1 MLMHSILIILVIIL
15 TTYFTRVWPF
25 VVFNAKNPP
34 NDFVRYLGRALSC
47 SVIGMLV
54 VYCFKD
60 IHILKPPYGLN
71 EIIAF
76 LAVIFLHRTFKAF
89 ILSITLP
96 TILYMVLV
104 QSHALEKVFFNIHV
118 F

>member
-1 MLMHSILIILVIIL
+1 MLEHSTLIILVVML
-15 TTYFTRVWPF
+15 TTYFTRIWPF
-25 VVFNAKNPP
+25 IVFNAKNPP

-60 IHILKPPYGLN
+60 TQILEPPYGIN

-76 LAVIFLHRTFKAF
+76 LSVVFLHQVFKAF
-89 ILSITLP
+89 VLSITIP
-96 TILYMVLV
+96 TILYMFLT
-104 QSHALEKVFFNIHV
+104 QSHVLEKIF
-118 F
+118 

>member
-1 MLMHSILIILVIIL
+1 MLMYSILIILVIIL
-15 TTYFTRVWPF
+15 TTYFMRIWPF
-25 VVFNAKNPP
+25 MVFNAKNPP

-60 IHILKPPYGLN
+60 IQILKPPYGIN

-76 LAVIFLHRTFKAF
+76 LSVILLHRIFKAF
-89 ILSITLP
+89 VLSITLP

-104 QSHALEKVFFNIHV
+104 QSHALEKAFFNS
-118 F
+118 